1 MPKSIYRVRTVRHP
15 AAPEGQYYEVY
26 NQSTGKAAGAYATFL
41 EASDEVLMRN
51 RLQHRS
57 LYSVAPV

>member
-26 NQSTGKAAGAYATFL
+26 NQRTGKAAGAYASFL
-41 EASDEVLMRN
+41 EASDEVLLRN
-51 RLQHRS
+51 RLQRRP
-57 LYSVAPV
+57 LQTTAFA